1 MGTNTGSKLALAL
14 VFLALA
20 SNMGAQTLPA
30 AALKQDRGFTAGV
43 EFDGSFDSSANV
55 YEIDSTIGY
64 NFGKHFTMDLGLP
77 FYFAQSPT
85 DTSTGQSNSSNQFG
99 NPALGLHFKF
109 PNPVFGYNMNLTAT
123 FPTAKTGHGFST
135 GRVTYDWSNHVEH
148 GFSWLTPF
156 VDAGIANSILD
167 TRLYHRPYTSLGYN
181 AHFAAGAKRD
191 IWKFFTVEASAY
203 DILPWGEQKIYSRVA
218 GQTATSV
225 QHGRVF
231 QANAVNTGTADIA
244 RDYGYSATLEAGPS
258 AYLDLGV
265 GYARSVRYVL
275 NTVSFSVGV
284 NLGSLTKRTSH

>member
-1 MGTNTGSKLALAL
+1 
-14 VFLALA
+14 
-20 SNMGAQTLPA
+20 
-30 AALKQDRGFTAGV
+30 
-43 EFDGSFDSSANV
+43 
-55 YEIDSTIGY
+55 
-64 NFGKHFTMDLGLP
+64 
-77 FYFAQSPT
+77 
-85 DTSTGQSNSSNQFG
+85 
-99 NPALGLHFKF
+99 
-109 PNPVFGYNMNLTAT
+109 
-123 FPTAKTGHGFST
+123 
-135 GRVTYDWSNHVEH
+135 
-148 GFSWLTPF
+148 

-265 GYARSVRYVL
+265 GYARSVRYAL